1 MMLGEMDSDEEDDHR
16 DDADESDDEEPD
28 WEDFEPYCYDRDGE
42 MVVQTWD
49 SDDSQQTM
57 ERECYEMG
65 YEWVYSQEM
74 EDELHEDYD
83 SVPTEGTLPEG
94 ASVVISHD
102 PEAGLQSMFANST
115 DENGVMSLVIHHH
128 EDGSFH
134 S

>member
-1 MMLGEMDSDEEDDHR
+1 
-16 DDADESDDEEPD
+16 
-28 WEDFEPYCYDRDGE
+28 
-42 MVVQTWD
+42 
-49 SDDSQQTM
+49 M

-115 DENGVMSLVIHHH
+115 DENGVMSMVIHLH

-134 S
+134 SYDMTLDSHDADVSMSFAYLSTDVISIPEIVFFIDKISNIMQLQCSLLA